1 MSEESY
7 IFTSGICFSSD
18 RSDTRK
24 FRRLVCRD
32 CSEPAR
38 RPVSGDWTD
47 TRPRYGDGRSQ
58 VFSGFIRAQKLPSG
72 YSENGVSPSC
82 LRSFQKGHK
91 EKQIQL
97 RSSAAGGLRPDAASV
112 SLTQHSIFP
121 LVTFLRPG
129 KIAPKLLLQVSNIS
143 PQLIIHLFPLNIISE
158 STDHNTVFTGKFV

>member
-1 MSEESY
+1 
-7 IFTSGICFSSD
+7 
-18 RSDTRK
+18 
-24 FRRLVCRD
+24 
-32 CSEPAR
+32 
-38 RPVSGDWTD
+38 
-47 TRPRYGDGRSQ
+47 
-58 VFSGFIRAQKLPSG
+58 VFSGFIRAQKLPSD

-129 KIAPKLLLQVSNIS
+129 KIAPQTSVTRLKHQPTIDNSSL
-143 PQLIIHLFPLNIISE
+143 PLNMVSE